1 MNLSFGKILRVSLFI
16 INIVTDNSVDY
27 LEVPMRREE
36 INLAIKTVFSELYK
50 IVGLYEITGCY
61 NCIPGQKSVDV
72 WKYMERKIL
81 VVRRIVDSLL
91 LGEEVVSKKLHRI
104 IDETEHFVKCY
115 ERPGTVIRWKQINP
129 KLLFFDCA
137 FDLMEQLDKD
147 VYLCMQRGLTNTRLS
162 LYPDEKLIMDRKR
175 YFQEIYKK
183 NQENNLQYS
192 EERIFQNEMHNT
204 LKLVFENDLKEY
216 LE

>member
-1 MNLSFGKILRVSLFI
+1 
-16 INIVTDNSVDY
+16 
-27 LEVPMRREE
+27 MRREE

-61 NCIPGQKSVDV
+61 NYIPGQKSVDV

-104 IDETEHFVKCY
+104 IDETEYFVKCY
-115 ERPGTVIRWKQINP
+115 ERPGTVMRWKQINP

-137 FDLMEQLDKD
+137 FDLLEQLDHD
-147 VYLCMQRGLTNTRLS
+147 AYLCMQRGLTNTRLS
-162 LYPDEKLIMDRKR
+162 LYPDEKLIMDRKK

-192 EERIFQNEMHNT
+192 EERIFQNEMHDT

>member
-1 MNLSFGKILRVSLFI
+1 
-16 INIVTDNSVDY
+16 
-27 LEVPMRREE
+27 
-36 INLAIKTVFSELYK
+36 
-50 IVGLYEITGCY
+50 
-61 NCIPGQKSVDV
+61 
-72 WKYMERKIL
+72 
-81 VVRRIVDSLL
+81 
-91 LGEEVVSKKLHRI
+91 
-104 IDETEHFVKCY
+104 
-115 ERPGTVIRWKQINP
+115 KQINP